1 MPNVDQLKAKM
12 PSIKGNL
19 TGMIMGEDPL
29 PIDPA
34 SVAAPSI
41 WDRVQWSR
49 VGFELPNGITSDEWQ
64 SVAEMV
70 ISADNGMQWLI
81 GDIIRCYREEW
92 GWGNMY
98 DVASEMFPRYKE
110 KALRNMVYVASNIQL
125 SLRKDNLSWTHH
137 MVVASCTDAQ
147 QSEYL
152 QYASEHPMSV
162 SEFKDYV
169 RGKQSRKPSRQLPRP
184 LTKEEDVF
192 YSDVRTVLAC
202 LRIDDG
208 RVNAKLVE
216 KIEAFCQRLR
226 DEGKVFTPEPK
237 R

>member
-1 MPNVDQLKAKM
+1 MSSVDRLKAKM

-19 TGMIMGEDPL
+19 TDIIVGQDPL
-29 PIDPA
+29 P
-34 SVAAPSI
+34 AAPTSVSEPSV
-41 WDRVQWSR
+41 WERVQWSR
-49 VGFELPNGITSDEWQ
+49 VGFDLPDSLTSDEWQ
-64 SVAEMV
+64 SIAEMV

-81 GDIIRCYREEW
+81 GDIIRRYREEW

-98 DVASEMFPRYKE
+98 DVAGEMFPRYKE

-147 QSEYL
+147 QAEYL
-152 QYASEHPMSV
+152 QYAVDHPMSV

-169 RGKQSRKPSRQLPRP
+169 RGRQGDKPARRLPRP
-184 LTKEEDVF
+184 LTEEEGAF
-192 YSDVRTVLAC
+192 YSDVRTTLAS
-202 LRIDDG
+202 LRIEG
-208 RVNAKLVE
+208 SVNATLIERV
-216 KIEAFCQRLR
+216 EAFCRKLR
-226 DEGKVFTPEPK
+226 DDGKVFTAQK